1 MRVRYNDL
9 KSGDIVKFKY
19 EGEYGSGFFERE
31 VIIFARYVAAG
42 RLVHGLEIT
51 KNNKIILD
59 DGELTRYIPAMA
71 NQPYLIRDGEV
82 NGKPYYRVN
91 IPEGGERAVYS
102 KFKTF
107 LKEDAFRSYKIKE
120 LKAANIQKITPTLPP
135 SFVREADKVFDKEVK
150 RAVEEK
156 KKKPSQRKI
165 GDQKVNEEVLEKQE
179 DSIDIKAV
187 QERITKEVNQTVETM
202 LEDLSGV
209 LRDERMSEL
218 LSAVES
224 KKAFGD
230 IDDIG
235 K

>member
-31 VIIFARYVAAG
+31 VIIFAKYVAAG

-51 KNNKIILD
+51 KNKRIILD

-82 NGKPYYRVN
+82 NGKPYYRIN

-120 LKAANIQKITPTLPP
+120 LKAANIEKITPTLPP
-135 SFVREADKVFDKEVK
+135 GFVREADKKYKEEVEK
-150 RAVEEK
+150 AVRES

-165 GDQKVNEEVLEKQE
+165 GDQKANEEVLDKQE
-179 DSIDIKAV
+179 QVVDVKAV

-202 LEDLSGV
+202 MKDLGAV
-209 LRDERMSEL
+209 LKDDQMSDL
-218 LSAVES
+218 LSAVQT

-230 IDDIG
+230 LDDIG